1 MVITVVISSHVR
13 VDDLVSD
20 WDDLRPSLY
29 TNTNVF
35 PVKHKTNTSSKRPI
49 DNAMPPPPLRPW
61 QRTLNKNELAND
73 INNKNVFVSHS
84 VHDIDDLNHSVNDI
98 NVFVNHFVNDFVND
112 FANDFVNNFVNKPP
126 KPLGDE
132 IVKMSKFLTDNAMK
146 LMELFSHSVENV
158 KNRE

>member
-1 MVITVVISSHVR
+1 MEMDVELILSR
-13 VDDLVSD
+13 RL
-20 WDDLRPSLY
+20 
-29 TNTNVF
+29 
-35 PVKHKTNTSSKRPI
+35 
-49 DNAMPPPPLRPW
+49 W
-61 QRTLNKNELAND
+61 QRTFFSKITLFETLLGQA
-73 INNKNVFVSHS
+73 IE
-84 VHDIDDLNHSVNDI
+84 HDRDL

-146 LMELFSHSVENV
+146 LMELFSHSVENI